1 MNFKQTNLAFFLACL
16 FLSLQVFAQDNA
28 ALLREAKQLEL
39 KFDEAGALEK
49 YKQLATADASNIN
62 ALVKCA
68 ELNCSIGSRDKDINS
83 KTNYFKQAL
92 AYAQQAYA
100 KDSTNSDACYA
111 MALVSYKMNA
121 LDPGNKELIE
131 NIKQV
136 KIYSDLSLAANPN
149 NAKTNYLL
157 GMWHFEL
164 IRSGWLKKKG
174 VKDFYN
180 KIPDTQIDS
189 AAYYMEKAR
198 SIEPYF
204 AQDYLDLAKIYIY
217 DHQPAKALEVLNK
230 LVKLPNRIYDDAA
243 YKEEGRQLLEKMK

>member
-1 MNFKQTNLAFFLACL
+1 MNFKLKRLPVFITCMV
-16 FLSLQVFAQDNA
+16 LSLQIFAQDNA

-49 YKQLATADASNIN
+49 YKQLAIADASNIN

-68 ELNCSIGSRDKDINS
+68 ELNCSIGNREKDINS

-92 AYAQQAYA
+92 VYAQQAYA
-100 KDSTNSDACYA
+100 KDSTNSDVCYA
-111 MALVSYKMNA
+111 MALVNYKMNV
-121 LDPGNKELIE
+121 LDPDNKQLIE

-136 KIYSDLSLAANPN
+136 KIYSDRSLTANPN
-149 NAKTNYLL
+149 NAKANYLL

-164 IRSGWLKKKG
+164 IHSGWLKKKG
-174 VKDFYN
+174 VKDFYD

-189 AAYYMEKAR
+189 AVYYMEKAR
-198 SIEPYF
+198 RIEPYF
-204 AQDYLDLAKIYIY
+204 AQDYLDLAKVYIY

-230 LVKLPNRIYDDAA
+230 LIKLPNRTYDDTA
-243 YKEEGRQLLEKMK
+243 YKEEGKQLLEKMR